1 MIAPI
6 VVPAKA
12 PNHPRKLEAHSELP
26 SSFALS
32 PLKGEERLF
41 QCDFAGTTNTLCLD
55 ICNEI
60 CVVPSL

>member
-12 PNHPRKLEAHSELP
+12 PNRPRKLEAHSELP

-32 PLKGEERLF
+32 PLKGGERLF
-41 QCDFAGTTNTLCLD
+41 QCDFAESDEYFLLRY
-55 ICNEI
+55 
-60 CVVPSL
+60 LQ